1 MVQDISLPDLLEK
14 RKKQNHTL
22 VDVRSPKEFEQ
33 GTIPGSINIPIFTDD
48 ERAEVGTIYKQVGPD
63 AAKER
68 GLQIFSQKLPAYI
81 REFKKINTPMT
92 VFCWRGGMRSKTA
105 ATVLELMDIHS
116 TRLAGGIRS
125 YRNFVVEYLEKE
137 TFQPEFI
144 VFNGFTGTGK
154 TAILKKL
161 ADNGY
166 PVMDFEQMANH
177 RGSIFGHI
185 GLNPSNQKRFDSLL
199 VERMIDYKNSP
210 FVFVEG
216 ESKRIGK
223 VVIPDFLYE
232 KKEKG
237 IQLIIQMP
245 IEERVRNILD
255 DYHPWEYPEKFFEAF
270 HIIKKRIH
278 TPVAKQTEEF
288 LKQEE
293 FTEATRLLLTHY
305 YDPRYEHATK
315 DFQGERMIIKA
326 KNVEDAYNKIIETL
340 EVTGNLTSNQ
350 FTKIDCFLKD

>member
-1 MVQDISLPDLLEK
+1 MFQDISLPDLLEK

-22 VDVRSPKEFEQ
+22 VDVRSPNEFEQ
-33 GTIPGSINIPIFTDD
+33 GTIPGSINIPIFTDE

-68 GLQIFSQKLPAYI
+68 GLQIFSQKLPTFI
-81 REFKKINTPMT
+81 SEFKKIETQIT

-116 TRLAGGIRS
+116 TRLSGGIRS
-125 YRNFVVEYLEKE
+125 YRHFVVEYLERG
-137 TFQPEFI
+137 TFKPDFI
-144 VFNGFTGTGK
+144 VLNGFTGTGK

-161 ADNGY
+161 ADNGF
-166 PVMDFEQMANH
+166 PVMDFERMSNH

-185 GLNPSNQKRFDSLL
+185 GLNPSNQKRFESLI
-199 VERMIDYKNSP
+199 VEKMIDFKDTP

-237 IQLIIQMP
+237 LQLIIEMP
-245 IEERVRNILD
+245 VEERVRNILD
-255 DYHPWEYPEKFFEAF
+255 DYHPWDYPDKFFEAF
-270 HIIKKRIH
+270 NIIKKRIH
-278 TPVAKQTEEF
+278 TPVAKEIDEYLHEEKF
-288 LKQEE
+288 A
-293 FTEATRLLLTHY
+293 EATRLLLSHY

-315 DFQGERMIIKA
+315 DFQGEKIKIEA
-326 KNVEDAYNKIIETL
+326 KNVDDAYNKI
-340 EVTGNLTSNQ
+340 
-350 FTKIDCFLKD
+350 LKDLNSKGLLGSDQVIG

>member
-1 MVQDISLPDLLEK
+1 MVQDISLLELLEK
-14 RKKQNHTL
+14 RTKQSHTL

-33 GTIPGSINIPIFTDD
+33 GTIPGSINIPIFTDI
-48 ERAEVGTIYKQVGPD
+48 ERAEVGTIYKKVGP
-63 AAKER
+63 AEAKER

-81 REFKKINTPMT
+81 QEFRKIDTSIT

-105 ATVLELMDIHS
+105 ATVLGLMDIES

-125 YRNFVVEYLEKE
+125 YRNFVLEYLEKE

-144 VFNGFTGTGK
+144 VLNGFTGTGK

-161 ADNGY
+161 ACNGY
-166 PVMDFEQMANH
+166 PVIDLEQMANH

-199 VERMIDYKNSP
+199 VEKMMDYESTP

-223 VVIPDFLYE
+223 ILIPDFLYE

-237 IQLIIQMP
+237 LQLIIQLP

-255 DYHPWEYPEKFFEAF
+255 DYQPWGFPERFLEAF

-278 TPVAKQTEEF
+278 TPVAKQIGEF
-288 LKQEE
+288 LNQENYV
-293 FTEATRLLLTHY
+293 EATSLLLEHY
-305 YDPRYEHATK
+305 YDPRYEHSTK
-315 DFQGERMIIKA
+315 DFIGEKIIIQA
-326 KNVEDAYNKIIETL
+326 GNTEDAYNKILEALETRGIL
-340 EVTGNLTSNQ
+340 ASNQ
-350 FTKIDCFLKD
+350 FIN